1 MESEPEAEDGP
12 LLTLKEAVGLS
23 IVVLGLLFLFAGTL
37 GLSGIFQALIALGG
51 ALILLGSGFLG
62 FQGRSG
68 ANTGGRS

>member
-1 MESEPEAEDGP
+1 MPTEPEADDPP

-62 FQGRSG
+62 FQGRAG
-68 ANTGGRS
+68 TAGGRQ